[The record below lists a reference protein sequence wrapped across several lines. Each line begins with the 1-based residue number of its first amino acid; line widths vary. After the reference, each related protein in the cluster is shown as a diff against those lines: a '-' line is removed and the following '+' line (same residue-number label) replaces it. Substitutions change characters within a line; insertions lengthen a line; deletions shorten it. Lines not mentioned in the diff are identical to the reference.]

1 MQYFKCGTDS
11 IKNILYKYVAFLY
24 IPVMKRSGTAN
35 LPLHYGHVPPWLA
48 ERMKS
53 IGTAITLAI
62 IHEHGRDEFLRRISD
77 PFWFQAFGAV
87 MGMDW
92 HSSGITTS
100 VMGALRKGLNPLS
113 HETGLYILGGRGKH
127 SRNTPAEITD
137 VSLHTGLDGD
147 KLVRYSKLS
156 AKIDNTCIQD
166 GYQLYLHNFILTSEG
181 KWAVV
186 QQGMN
191 NDNGM
196 ARRYHWHSE
205 GITSFVDDPHSA
217 IVGDN
222 AGEILNLSDSRAN
235 DSRTGIVEFLSFHPD
250 KQSSEIEKI
259 LSDRE
264 LDMPVH
270 HDVRPENI
278 NTKRLGAVLAAA
290 YDRQFREF
298 TDALLLEGVGP
309 RTIQALALVAEIIYG
324 APARFDDPA
333 RFSFAHGGKDG
344 HPAPVPL
351 KVYDESIS
359 ILKKAVHSAKLGNS
373 DKLNAVRKLDTLVRD
388 IENNYSPEADVEK
401 LIAHERKIAKSLG
414 GRTVFDGRRAKE
426 RDVQLKLF

>member
-1 MQYFKCGTDS
+1 
-11 IKNILYKYVAFLY
+11 
-24 IPVMKRSGTAN
+24 MKKSGTAN
-35 LPLHYGHVPPWLA
+35 LPLHYGHVPQWLA
-48 ERMKS
+48 VRMRDMGREIS
-53 IGTAITLAI
+53 LAI
-62 IHEHGRDEFLRRISD
+62 IESYGRDEFLSRISD

-113 HETGLYILGGRGKH
+113 QETGLYILGGRGKH

-137 VSLHTGLDGD
+137 VAMHTGLNGD
-147 KLVRYSKLS
+147 DLVRCSKLS

-166 GYQLYLHNFILTSEG
+166 GYQLYLHNFVLTSEG
-181 KWAVV
+181 KWAVI

-191 NDNGM
+191 NENGM

-205 GITSFVDDPHSA
+205 EITSFVDDPHSA

-222 AGEILNLSDSRAN
+222 AGEILNLCDSRAE
-235 DSRTGIVEFLSFHPD
+235 DSRCSIVDFLSFHPD
-250 KQSSEIEKI
+250 KQGTEIEKI
-259 LSDRE
+259 LSSRE
-264 LDMPVH
+264 LQMPVH

-278 NTKRLGAVLAAA
+278 NTKRLGAVLATA
-290 YDRQFREF
+290 YDRQFRKF

-309 RTIQALALVAEIIYG
+309 RTIQALALIAEVIYG
-324 APARFDDPA
+324 APARFEDPA

-351 KVYDESIS
+351 KIYDESIS
-359 ILKKAVHSAKLGNS
+359 LLKNAVQSAKLGNS
-373 DKLNAVRKLDTLVRD
+373 DKLNAVSKLDRLVRE
-388 IENNYSPEADVEK
+388 IETTFSPEADVEK

-414 GRTVFDGRRAKE
+414 GRTVFDDRKE
-426 RDVQLKLF
+426 KKKDSDLQLKLF